1 MGIDGKILFKL
12 TERQNQGSC
21 TMKIGDSTYKVDSV
35 EIAYSEVPVTKPTT
49 RGGVYFSDKMV
60 FKVKAKVSDLAVA
73 KVLSK
78 TMLGPNQDFE
88 KILLLT
94 NVQVDT
100 NKKELVIFTNL
111 TNYVQKS
118 SGLEL
123 NLVVVGTELSD

>member
-1 MGIDGKILFKL
+1 MGIDGEILFKL

-35 EIAYSEVPVTKPTT
+35 EFTYSEVPVTKPTT
-49 RGGVYFSDKMV
+49 RGGVYFSDKMA
-60 FKVKAKVSDLAVA
+60 FKAKAKVSDLAVT

-94 NVQVDT
+94 DVQVDT
-100 NKKELVIFTNL
+100 NKKELVILTNL
-111 TNYVQKS
+111 ANYVQKS

>member
-1 MGIDGKILFKL
+1 MGIDGDILLKL
-12 TERQNQGSC
+12 TEHQNQESC
-21 TMKIGDSTYKVDSV
+21 TMKIGNITYKVDSV
-35 EIAYSEVPVTKPTT
+35 EFTYSEVPVTKPTT
-49 RGGVYFSDKMV
+49 RGGVYFSDKMA
-60 FKVKAKVSDLAVA
+60 FKAKAKVSDLAVA

-88 KILLLT
+88 KILLMT
-94 NVQVDT
+94 NVQVGT
-100 NKKELVIFTNL
+100 SKKELMVFTNL

>member
-1 MGIDGKILFKL
+1 MGIDSDILFKL
-12 TERQNQGSC
+12 TGSQNQESC
-21 TMKIGDSTYKVDSV
+21 TMKIGDASYKIDSV
-35 EIAYSEVPVTKPTT
+35 EFTYSEVPVTKPTI

-60 FKVKAKVSDLAVA
+60 FKVKAKVSDLAVTN
-73 KVLSK
+73 VLSK

-88 KILLLT
+88 KILLLM
-94 NVQVDT
+94 NVQIDT

-123 NLVVVGTELSD
+123 NLVVVGTELSN

>member
-1 MGIDGKILFKL
+1 MGIDGEILFKL

-35 EIAYSEVPVTKPTT
+35 EFAYSEVPVTKPTT
-49 RGGVYFSDKMV
+49 RGGVYFSDKMA

-88 KILLLT
+88 KILILT

>member
-1 MGIDGKILFKL
+1 MGIDGNILLKL
-12 TERQNQGSC
+12 TERQNQESC
-21 TMKIGDSTYKVDSV
+21 TMKIGNATYKVDSA
-35 EIAYSEVPVTKPTT
+35 EFTYSEVPVTKPTT
-49 RGGVYFSDKMV
+49 RGGVYFSDKMA

-88 KILLLT
+88 KILLMT